1 MTNQY
6 FLFEDISSK
15 WLEMAKEAKF
25 GQEIFIFSPFI
36 TGNLI
41 VDISKVTSDK
51 SLFVITSLSPSAYLG
66 GSLDVDILTNLLSK
80 GIPVF
85 HLTNLHAKLMLVGSN
100 LTVGSQNFTEGGKH
114 NVESSIVCD
123 ISKKQLENLE
133 GKITDILKKAYA
145 ISEAMLVK
153 FICDCEKLREQYDET
168 QKLLDAV
175 DNEIEQYVETEVKRR
190 NPGLQEVE
198 VIKADYEKDFA
209 SIPIQ
214 VHEVEYYNYDK
225 WIDYKEYLSY
235 FTLKSSESNKVLN
248 IFFRSDPKE
257 SEDHLE
263 YLENQKR
270 YLCFELKNLQL
281 FWICANKKQ
290 IGKFS
295 QGLETDWQIP
305 GTLGNISIFLQN
317 PYEAED
323 FANIK
328 IQFDTQEYGQI
339 SIGVFFSG
347 VSFILKSYANMPK
360 DKPVAVIKDWTI
372 VWPLLIEPIM
382 TELPSQILTPFEFRS
397 KNTGESPNR
406 LFEADKEMK
415 LGLQKYED
423 KLFYILDDA

>member
-1 MTNQY
+1 MANTY

-15 WLEMAKEAKF
+15 WLKLAKEAQF

-41 VDISKVTSDK
+41 VDISKVTSNK

-66 GSLDVDILTNLLSK
+66 GSLDVDILTNLLSDD
-80 GIPVF
+80 IPVF
-85 HLTNLHAKLMLVGSN
+85 HLPNLHAKLMLVGSN

-114 NVESSIVCD
+114 NVETSIFCD
-123 ISKKQLENLE
+123 ISKKQLENLK
-133 GKITDILKKAYA
+133 GKITDLLREAYV
-145 ISEAMLVK
+145 ISKGMLVK
-153 FICDCEKLREQYDET
+153 FVCDCEKLREQYGET

-175 DNEIEQYVETEVKRR
+175 DNGIEQYVDTAIKGRTPV
-190 NPGLQEVE
+190 LQEVE
-198 VIKADYEKDFA
+198 IIKAGYEKHYA
-209 SIPIQ
+209 SITIQ
-214 VHEVEYYNYDK
+214 VHEVVYDTFYGEFK
-225 WIDYKEYLSY
+225 LWEQKSY
-235 FTLKSSESNKVLN
+235 FTLKSSEKNEMLN
-248 IFFRSDPKE
+248 IFVRNNAQD
-257 SEDHLE
+257 SEDDVE

-290 IGKFS
+290 IGKF
-295 QGLETDWQIP
+295 QQRKFLDWQLPVETRGVHI
-305 GTLGNISIFLQN
+305 LLQN

-328 IQFDTQEYGQI
+328 IQFNTQKYGQI
-339 SIGVFFSG
+339 NIGVFFSG
-347 VSFILKSYANMPK
+347 VSFILRSYANKPSGQ
-360 DKPVAVIKDWTI
+360 PVAVIKDWNV
-372 VWPLLIEPIM
+372 VWPFLIEPIM
-382 TELPSQILTPFEFRS
+382 TELPSKILTPFKFKS
-397 KNTGESPNR
+397 KSIGNSPNR